1 MRLPFWQTWV
11 FKKNQ
16 EFYIIAG
23 QKIAAVNEENSKK
36 NNNKKKRGQ
45 TNLP

>member
-1 MRLPFWQTWV
+1 M
-11 FKKNQ
+11 
-16 EFYIIAG
+16 AG